1 MNSDAQI
8 FPRKFYSVDET
19 AKMMGCTEVTIR
31 RWIAQGHLESVKIG
45 GRRLIPASFID
56 NLTRS
61 AAKLQERN
69 VA

>member
-1 MNSDAQI
+1 MNGDEQT

-31 RWIAQGHLESVKIG
+31 RWIAQGHIESVKIG

-56 NLTRS
+56 NLAKSDEKIQERS
-61 AAKLQERN
+61 AA
-69 VA
+69 